1 MAKKAQLFNDLEA
14 YKAIMMAED
23 PKEQKKIGR
32 KVKNFDEKVWNVHA
46 KDIVYQGNYYKFTQ
60 NKNLKNKLLSTKGT
74 ILVEASPFD
83 RVWGIGLDKSNP
95 LVLNRESWRGSNWL
109 GEVLTQVRE
118 DLLND
123 CKFTGIQRKNAKGN
137 A

>member
-1 MAKKAQLFNDLEA
+1 M
-14 YKAIMMAED
+14 
-23 PKEQKKIGR
+23 KKISIFFFVVLLTSLFSQKTLAADPAYLNNIMLQG
-32 KVKNFDEKVWNVHA
+32 FGWDEQSKHSTE
-46 KDIVYQGNYYKFTQ
+46 GNYYKFTQ

-109 GEVLTQVRE
+109 GEVLTQLRE